1 MCRVHLIGSNFLI
14 LQNARPPGSPSA
26 FTAALGV
33 PRKRA
38 LQAKKSAA
46 GIQSFEN
53 GVALLKVLV
62 AAGRPMK
69 LRDLAGASRMSA
81 SKAHRYL
88 VSLCRSGFVAQ
99 EAHAGEYRLG
109 PYALDMAL
117 ACFNSLQPIKL
128 ASDALDAIGRELDLT
143 VAIAAWGNRGPTII
157 RIEEVLHAVS
167 MNLRAGAVVPIA
179 RSASGL
185 VLAAFMPRRV
195 VEPLIEA
202 ELRGATERRALY
214 AQLETVRRTGVAAVS
229 QKLVPGADALAVP
242 VFDHRGAVALALMAV
257 GTTGRFSLSADGPVA
272 SALKHHAAAI
282 SHQLGYRN

>member
-1 MCRVHLIGSNFLI
+1 MAQVARRSAGFTSVLPRPRGRR
-14 LQNARPPGSPSA
+14 LQG
-26 FTAALGV
+26 
-33 PRKRA
+33 K
-38 LQAKKSAA
+38 QHAA

-62 AAGRPMK
+62 DAGRPMK
-69 LRDLAGASRMSA
+69 LKDLAAAQRMSA

-99 EAHAGEYRLG
+99 EAQAGEYRLG

-117 ACFNSLQPIKL
+117 ACFNSLRPIKL

-157 RIEEVLHAVS
+157 RIEEALQAVS

-195 VEPLIEA
+195 VEPLMEA
-202 ELRGATERRALY
+202 ELRRGSERQALY
-214 AQLETVRRTGVAAVS
+214 AQLEAVRRSGVAAVS

-272 SALKHHAAAI
+272 SALKRHAAAL